1 MDIKDIYDIKKRAE
15 HCKKCLGEES
25 GNRCFKCENQVA
37 MEEIIELCDY
47 TNNLHDAVIKKQL
60 L

>member
-1 MDIKDIYDIKKRAE
+1 MEIRDIYSIRKRAE
-15 HCKKCLGEES
+15 HCKNCLGEEVA
-25 GNRCFKCENQVA
+25 NRCFECEKQVV

-47 TNNLHDAVIKKQL
+47 TNNLHDSVIKKQL

>member
-1 MDIKDIYDIKKRAE
+1 MNINDIQDIKERAN
-15 HCKKCLGEES
+15 HCKECLGK
-25 GNRCFKCENQVA
+25 GVINCFNCENQVA

-47 TNNLHDAVIKKQL
+47 TNGLHDTVIKNQL